1 MCVTVL
7 FAVSCRLPC
16 RVVVWYVCWGGDAC
30 SPTYLVETIVH
41 FRIDWKQY
49 EAQPNLFEMA
59 WKGRY
64 ILILTRFD
72 MRIWISISELSEL
85 EEVDC

>member
-1 MCVTVL
+1 ML
-7 FAVSCRLPC
+7 AP
-16 RVVVWYVCWGGDAC
+16 YI
-30 SPTYLVETIVH
+30 VETVVH

-64 ILILTRFD
+64 IQILTHFD
-72 MRIWISISELSEL
+72 MRIWISISELREL
-85 EEVDC
+85 DEVDC

>member
-16 RVVVWYVCWGGDAC
+16 RGLVCVLGWRC
-30 SPTYLVETIVH
+30 LLPTYLVETIVH

-49 EAQPNLFEMA
+49 EAQPTCLR
-59 WKGRY
+59 WPGKVDTY
-64 ILILTRFD
+64 ISLRILD
-72 MRIWISISELSEL
+72 MRIWILISELR
-85 EEVDC
+85 EVDELDC

>member
-1 MCVTVL
+1 MC
-7 FAVSCRLPC
+7 A
-16 RVVVWYVCWGGDAC
+16 RVEMLAPYI
-30 SPTYLVETIVH
+30 VETVVH

-64 ILILTRFD
+64 VQILTHFD
-72 MRIWISISELSEL
+72 MRICISISELREVD
-85 EEVDC
+85 EVDCLILIDWLVE

>member
-16 RVVVWYVCWGGDAC
+16 RGLVHMCAGVEMLAPYI
-30 SPTYLVETIVH
+30 VETVVH

-49 EAQPNLFEMA
+49 ETQPTCLR
-59 WKGRY
+59 WPGKVDTYRSLR
-64 ILILTRFD
+64 IFD
-72 MRIWISISELSEL
+72 VRIWISISELSEVD
-85 EEVDC
+85 EVDC